1 MTLNNTFKTFYII
14 WNYLIFVVADI
25 GIGGKVLQI
34 NNFSRECAVPYVC
47 IADNGL
53 TENVSTTITLIPK
66 CKF

>member
-1 MTLNNTFKTFYII
+1 MELSHFV
-14 WNYLIFVVADI
+14 VVADI

-47 IADNGL
+47 IADNGF